1 MTQLINEVKRMQ
13 FLAGLINESQLNE
26 AEFQSHSVAARIKEI
41 LKGLGYEVKD
51 FKGSV
56 DQASGV
62 LFNDMTKNN
71 KEPYASIGTIEW
83 ADGEEVKALVGIKP
97 GMDTGEVM
105 KKKKELETKIYDLY
119 NKDYKASM
127 STLENGNVIVLGVK
141 AKPAAQ
147 PQQESQLNEA
157 EIDFTNK
164 EQFADFLQNKTKEL
178 EGKTIK
184 LSVFDTFAMGDPE
197 KEKFTG
203 DISVNLGK
211 RTGGTGNLKYDAT
224 LVDAGGYKY
233 LSPSKGKKISL
244 TIPSTTGGQGGF
256 ENEELK
262 LKGLFKVKSLEMPGT
277 QAESINID
285 SVVNEALRKLRKG
298 K

>member
-1 MTQLINEVKRMQ
+1 MAQLINEVKRMQ
-13 FLAGLINESQLNE
+13 LLAGLITESQFISEGIKLDVLMKDGKPNSEMLVVPNRFYGDEEELRGATLRAKELKKEEGRKDMMIFSNVGGGLRGDQQYPIEGDEIADIILYDDAKKKLRESQLNE
-26 AEFQSHSVAARIKEI
+26 EAINF
-41 LKGLGYEVKD
+41 GDKD
-51 FKGSV
+51 
-56 DQASGV
+56 
-62 LFNDMTKNN
+62 
-71 KEPYASIGTIEW
+71 
-83 ADGEEVKALVGIKP
+83 
-97 GMDTGEVM
+97 
-105 KKKKELETKIYDLY
+105 
-119 NKDYKASM
+119 
-127 STLENGNVIVLGVK
+127 
-141 AKPAAQ
+141 
-147 PQQESQLNEA
+147 
-157 EIDFTNK
+157 
-164 EQFADFLQNKTKEL
+164 QFSDFLQNKTKEL

-211 RTGGTGNLKYDAT
+211 RTGGTGNLTYDAT

-244 TIPSTTGGQGGF
+244 TIPSTTGGQGSF